1 MKKIKLF
8 LGLIVII
15 LIGLVIYQNWEF
27 FSDRHALNLSLFVKT
42 WHWTTSEIQN
52 IVYWTGCFVI
62 GLLISGFIGISSKW
76 KSRKTIK
83 SLNATIESH
92 LKMISSL
99 KNELEAFRNDP
110 YKTASPTDSMDQ
122 TGSVPAASTKEETA

>member
-8 LGLIVII
+8 LGLVVLI
-15 LIGLVIYQNWEF
+15 LIGLVIYQNWDF

-52 IVYWTGCFVI
+52 IVYWAGCFVV
-62 GLLISGFIGISSKW
+62 GLLISGYLGISSKL

-83 SLNATIESH
+83 SLNSTIESH

-110 YKTASPTDSMDQ
+110 YKKT
-122 TGSVPAASTKEETA
+122 PAATEKDA